1 MGNGGSSDRRGR
13 VALMQ
18 LNPYIFDDG
27 THSPIEYNPGLPV
40 NQYLLPPS
48 NLLQYDSLP
57 ESVLKQINVRGDFYD
72 LNGNFA
78 GVSDGFEGHIEELA
92 DEARNDY
99 IRWLHEN
106 TEIAE
111 EIDSIVMD
119 KIQEAD
125 VLRKDIAETEALGA
139 TLGNQISERVKY
151 VNEMQKANFK
161 DDIKQRTT
169 SYGVMI

>member
-1 MGNGGSSDRRGR
+1 MEDKEDIYYIFFNFQYSIYLMGNGGSSNRSGR

-48 NLLQYDSLP
+48 SLLQYDSLP
-57 ESVLKQINVRGDFYD
+57 ESVVKQINVRGDFYD
-72 LNGNFA
+72 LNGNLA
-78 GVSDGFEGHIEELA
+78 GVSDGFETNIEEPTA
-92 DEARNDY
+92 EARNDY

-106 TEIAE
+106 TEIAQ

-119 KIQEAD
+119 KI
-125 VLRKDIAETEALGA
+125 
-139 TLGNQISERVKY
+139 
-151 VNEMQKANFK
+151 
-161 DDIKQRTT
+161 
-169 SYGVMI
+169 